1 MKKELLPLCGTVFK
15 YSPKGCCFFILEK
28 IVYGILPSIRVYL
41 FSELV
46 NGVLHITNE
55 EKDWK
60 SVVPILLSIFLVQFV
75 GWTLREAENHVRPE
89 FIQDGTGFGNGA
101 HEGNRGFHFV
111 QEAALQA
118 VGVQGRKVE
127 SGLRHDPGF
136 HAVGVADEQNPG
148 IGILFHG
155 ALCQGQGGI
164 YVTAGSAGG
173 NADSFHETVVPFICV
188 VSDG

>member
-75 GWTLREAENHVRPE
+75 GWTLREAENLVMRTMKMQVE
-89 FIQDGTGFGNGA
+89 KKYSLDLLRKISVLKYEYFEENEARDLISRITDKGWNRLVDGYVNLLSLVSSLISIAGISIIVAGTNRLVGAFIMLFDIPI
-101 HEGNRGFHFV
+101 V
-111 QEAALQA
+111 LD
-118 VGVQGRKVE
+118 RK
-127 SGLRHDPGF
+127 S
-136 HAVGVADEQNPG
+136 
-148 IGILFHG
+148 
-155 ALCQGQGGI
+155 
-164 YVTAGSAGG
+164 
-173 NADSFHETVVPFICV
+173 VV
-188 VSDG
+188 